1 MTRSIPALALVVGGL
16 LFGCGGLPEEDE
28 VAVPEGEVSQSAVK
42 YIKHTGVNVA
52 YNPANDNV
60 TVNDTLSDGHSAV
73 AVIYNPNTGSTTEC
87 WNSNGVGTSHT
98 CNRDY
103 PNNPLLRIKACT
115 GESSTMKTGSCSAF
129 QDVRAF
135 APTK

>member
-1 MTRSIPALALVVGGL
+1 MTRSIPALALVVGGV
-16 LFGCGGLPEEDE
+16 LFGCGGMPEEGE
-28 VAVPEGEVSQSAVK
+28 VAVPEGEVSQSKVT
-42 YIKHTGVNVA
+42 YVSHTGVSVA
-52 YNPANDNV
+52 YNSDNDNV
-60 TVNDTLSDGHSAV
+60 TVTDTLSDGHSGV
-73 AVIYNPNTGSTTEC
+73 AVIYNPNTGSTTQC
-87 WNSNGVGTSHT
+87 WVSTGVGTSHT

-115 GESSTMKTGSCSAF
+115 GESASGNIGPCSNF